1 MFKKFLGLY
10 FIFTVTFVFAIGE
23 GSIKSV
29 MTQKINSITTLLQN
43 GGSMS
48 SKEAQLYPI
57 IDSIFDYR
65 TMSKISLGRKWKTL
79 SSSQKQQFA
88 TKFEYKLKA
97 SYFEKLKLY
106 TDQKVVIKQL
116 QKVKSTRIKLY
127 SDIVGKSETY
137 EVVYKFFKAKG
148 SSDWL
153 IYDVDI
159 TGVSIIQTYRQQFKA
174 FLKTKSF
181 DELLNSI

>member
-1 MFKKFLGLY
+1 MFKKILGLY
-10 FIFTVTFVFAIGE
+10 FIFTVTFLFAISE

-29 MTQKINSITTLLQN
+29 MTQKVESITSLLQS

-48 SKEAQLYPI
+48 SKKAQLYPI

-65 TMSKISLGRKWKTL
+65 TMSKIALGKKWKSL
-79 SSSQKQQFA
+79 NSSQQQQF
-88 TKFEYKLKA
+88 TLKFEAKLKA

-106 TDQKVVIKQL
+106 TDQKVVVKNL
-116 QKVKSTRIKLY
+116 KKVKSTRIKLY
-127 SDIVGKSETY
+127 SLIIGKTETY
-137 EVVYKFFKAKG
+137 EVIYKFFRSKSG
-148 SSDWL
+148 SDWL

-159 TGVSIIQTYRQQFKA
+159 IGISIIQTYRKQFKA
-174 FLKTKSF
+174 FLRTKSF